1 MFDVSLILPTCRVK
15 QKELSPAYTTGTQVQ
30 KGSAKQENADP
41 KVANLAIA
49 GCGWGGGGAPGLE
62 DAAPRHLLQL
72 GRGARAPGTIRAA
85 AIVSKQPHL
94 GGHAY
99 IQGTDRIER
108 PDPDH
113 IEEAERDP
121 AMHMEARK
129 LSHILFTPSAASAPW
144 PPNTTFLNSSVGCRA
159 SERAWSKVEIKDRKP
174 AARRTYG
181 AGAGGAVE
189 LGSSPG

>member
-1 MFDVSLILPTCRVK
+1 MS
-15 QKELSPAYTTGTQVQ
+15 S
-30 KGSAKQENADP
+30 KQENADP

-85 AIVSKQPHL
+85 AIVSKQPHF

-159 SERAWSKVEIKDRKP
+159 SKVELKDRSDRKRRR
-174 AARRTYG
+174 AARTGR
-181 AGAGGAVE
+181 VE
-189 LGSSPG
+189 EEERWSFGSSPG